1 MRLPFYQVDSFTGT
15 VFRGNP
21 AGVVL
26 LKEWIPE
33 RTMQAIAAENN
44 LSETAFVHPRGN
56 AFELRWFTPEI
67 EVDLCG
73 HATLASAYV
82 IFEEGLSHGDAV
94 QFSTKADVL
103 TVRRDG
109 AVLSMDFPAR
119 PGEPEPV
126 TDQVTEALGAKPGEL
141 LRSRDIMAVFGSEGE
156 VAALEPRFDI
166 LKDIDALGVIATAPG
181 LKVDFVSRFFAP
193 MIGIPEDPVTGSA
206 HCTLIPY
213 WSRRL
218 GKKKLLARQLSRR
231 GGEIRCEDLG
241 ERVKI
246 GGEAVLYLRGEIEV
260 PRT

>member
-15 VFRGNP
+15 LFRGNP

-26 LKEWIPE
+26 VKEWLPD

-56 AFELRWFTPEI
+56 AFEIRWFTPGM

-82 IFEEGLSHGDAV
+82 IFEEGLAHGEAV
-94 QFSTKADVL
+94 QFSTKTDIL

-109 AVLSMDFPAR
+109 AILSMDFPAR
-119 PGEPEPV
+119 PGEPE
-126 TDQVTEALGAKPGEL
+126 QVTHVVVEALGAEPVEL
-141 LRSRDIMAVFGSEGE
+141 LRSRDLMAVFGSEDD
-156 VAALEPRFDI
+156 VAAMEPRFD
-166 LKDIDALGVIATAPG
+166 LMAGLDTLGVIATAPG
-181 LKVDFVSRFFAP
+181 NRVDFVSRFFAP

-218 GKKKLLARQLSRR
+218 AKEKLLARQLSKR
-231 GGEIRCEDLG
+231 GGEILCEDRG
-241 ERVKI
+241 DRVVI
-246 GGEAVLYLRGEIEV
+246 GGEAALYLTGEIEV
-260 PRT
+260 PSR